1 MRIFLFGISSF
12 SYWLM
17 ARMRPAGS
25 CAVGSSALKSCV
37 PNRAAIEYLEAL
49 FPHIPQPYHVL
60 VPNRRRSSVPEA
72 VAHVSIYSYR
82 EKPFARIGNGVFA
95 SCPELCFV
103 QLATMLPL
111 YELVKAGDALC
122 GTFFVDPDANGNLGS
137 RTPITSKRRIEA
149 FLRRNPGL
157 RGVKAA
163 RSALR
168 FMVDG
173 AASPPEAFLWSVL
186 STSQRHGGFAIP
198 GLVMNKRIRPSKK
211 ARRIARRE
219 TLVPDLSH
227 SASRLAI
234 EYDSNSE
241 HLGAIQITRDSS
253 KRLALEA
260 DGFKVITVTTRQLA
274 DPASMRDVAGQAAK
288 RIGYR
293 MRIRSKNFDQSQRAL
308 YAAGWSLDGYHRQ
321 SEPDETRPAGYG
333 LRS

>member
-1 MRIFLFGISSF
+1 
-12 SYWLM
+12 M
-17 ARMRPAGS
+17 AQMRPADS
-25 CAVGSSALKSCV
+25 CTVGARALKSCV
-37 PNRAAIEYLEAL
+37 PNRAAIVYLETL
-49 FPHIPQPYHVL
+49 FPWIPQPYHVL
-60 VPNRRRSSVPEA
+60 VPNHSKSSVPEA
-72 VAHVSIYSYR
+72 VAHASAFSYR
-82 EKPFARIGNGVFA
+82 EKPFVRIGNGVFA

-122 GTFFVDPDANGNLGS
+122 GSFFIDPDADGSLGG

-149 FLRRNPGL
+149 FLRHNPGL
-157 RGVKAA
+157 RGTKSA

-186 STSQRHGGFAIP
+186 STSQRHGGFSIP
-198 GLVMNKRIRPSKK
+198 GLTMNKRIRPSKK
-211 ARRIARRE
+211 ARRIAGRE

-227 SASRLAI
+227 HDSRLAI

-241 HLGAIQITRDSS
+241 HLEAAQVTRDSS

-260 DGFKVITVTTRQLA
+260 DGYKVITVTTRQLA
-274 DPASMRDVAGQAAK
+274 DPVSMMDVAEQAAK

-308 YAAGWSLDGYHRQ
+308 YAAGWSLGGYHRQ
-321 SEPDETRPAGYG
+321 VKPNGNRVVDRD
-333 LRS
+333 LRL

>member
-12 SYWLM
+12 SYWLT
-17 ARMRPAGS
+17 AQMRPADS
-25 CAVGSSALKSCV
+25 NAVSARALKSCV

-49 FPHIPQPYHVL
+49 FPWIPQPYHVL
-60 VPNRRRSSVPEA
+60 VPSHIKSSVPEA
-72 VAHVSIYSYR
+72 VTHASIFSYR
-82 EKPFARIGNGVFA
+82 GKPFVRIGDGVFA

-111 YELVKAGDALC
+111 YELVKAGNALC
-122 GTFFVDPDANGNLGS
+122 GAFFIDPDADGLLGG
-137 RTPITSKRRIEA
+137 RAPITSKRRIEA

-157 RGVKAA
+157 RGAKAG

-227 SASRLAI
+227 SVSRLAI

-241 HLGAIQITRDSS
+241 HLEAAQITRDSS

-260 DGFKVITVTTRQLA
+260 DGYKVITVTTRQLA
-274 DPASMRDVAGQAAK
+274 DSAAMRDVAGQAAK

-308 YAAGWSLDGYHRQ
+308 YAAGWSLDSYHWRPK
-321 SEPDETRPAGYG
+321 SKETRTAGCG
-333 LRS
+333 LVP